1 MRNQSLCL
9 RLGGARRV
17 CYINKVCVCCGRL
30 VHVGRHKTGGTCLAA
45 NIKAKKKTVTELFR
59 YSLFYLEFL
68 CCLSQKK
75 RSVIV
80 AAWPPLLL
88 VGGQAALFAVVISPH
103 PHCDAGCKEGHHHR
117 HPHIFLPFS
126 FLNLLKLR
134 VLQLPIDFV
143 SLTTF
148 LYLLPI
154 PIVVS
159 LSLISTFSSAN
170 TFVLLSLSLL
180 YLSNTFLMLSLFSF
194 LPF

>member
-1 MRNQSLCL
+1 ML
-9 RLGGARRV
+9 RPPCACGAAQNRRDLS
-17 CYINKVCVCCGRL
+17 CRQYKS
-30 VHVGRHKTGGTCLAA
+30 
-45 NIKAKKKTVTELFR
+45 KKKDR
-59 YSLFYLEFL
+59 YGTFPLQPLLSGISMLSL
-68 CCLSQKK
+68 SKK

-80 AAWPPLLL
+80 AAWPPFLL

>member
-1 MRNQSLCL
+1 MCS
-9 RLGGARRV
+9 
-17 CYINKVCVCCGRL
+17 INKVYVCCGCL
-30 VHVGRHKTGGTCLAA
+30 VYGLWRKTKGTCLAA
-45 NIKAKKKTVTELFR
+45 SAKAKKKTVTELFR
-59 YSLFYLEFL
+59 YSLFYLKFL
-68 CCLSQKK
+68 CCLSQKSGVSLL
-75 RSVIV
+75 RLV
-80 AAWPPLLL
+80 PPFLL

-126 FLNLLKLR
+126 FFYLLKLR
-134 VLQLPIDFV
+134 VLQLPIDIV

-170 TFVLLSLSLL
+170 TFVSLSLSLL
-180 YLSNTFLMLSLFSF
+180 YLSNTFLMLSLFLFYLSNT
-194 LPF
+194 LLSYP